1 MNVEDVKSE
10 IERLTNDKAQTDA
23 TIVSLQKELDKLK
36 DQSNMLS
43 GALQTCNYFLN
54 KLNNDVEVVDKG
66 EEDV

>member
-54 KLNNDVEVVDKG
+54 KLNNDVEVDK
-66 EEDV
+66 EDEDV

>member
-1 MNVEDVKSE
+1 MNIEDVKSE

-54 KLNNDVEVVDKG
+54 KLNNDVEVDK
-66 EEDV
+66 EDEDV

>member
-23 TIVSLQKELDKLK
+23 TIVSLQKELDKLR

-54 KLNNDVEVVDKG
+54 KLNNDVEVDK
-66 EEDV
+66 EDEDV

>member
-36 DQSNMLS
+36 DQSNMFS
-43 GALQTCNYFLN
+43 GAIQTCNYFLN
-54 KLNNDVEVVDKG
+54 KLNNDVEGDKKD
-66 EEDV
+66 EDV

>member
-23 TIVSLQKELDKLK
+23 TIVNLQKELDKLK

-43 GALQTCNYFLN
+43 GALQTCNYFLT
-54 KLNNDVEVVDKG
+54 KLNNDVEVDK
-66 EEDV
+66 EDEDV